1 MDSMCEHGPGHSEV
15 LYDGPSNRVVSVG
28 ADSAMVLRDA
38 ATGEEVNL
46 CVDEH
51 DYTPIR
57 ALALSPAAAD
67 YTPQLITGCES
78 GTIRVFSFPG
88 LQFKSNLA
96 RFDAPVRQ
104 LAYSA
109 DGKLVAAVAE
119 DSSVVQ
125 LFDAATEQPKC
136 KLHKHA
142 HHVRSVSFDP
152 SGRYLASTGG
162 DGAVAV
168 WCVPL
173 PPRRCHPDI
182 ANGNP

>member
-78 GTIRVFSFPG
+78 GTIRVFSFPE

-104 LAYSA
+104 LRLAEHQ
-109 DGKLVAAVAE
+109 DLLLRLVVHE
-119 DSSVVQ
+119 
-125 LFDAATEQPKC
+125 TERILRPQ
-136 KLHKHA
+136 
-142 HHVRSVSFDP
+142 RSI
-152 SGRYLASTGG
+152 RTE
-162 DGAVAV
+162 
-168 WCVPL
+168 
-173 PPRRCHPDI
+173 RE
-182 ANGNP
+182 